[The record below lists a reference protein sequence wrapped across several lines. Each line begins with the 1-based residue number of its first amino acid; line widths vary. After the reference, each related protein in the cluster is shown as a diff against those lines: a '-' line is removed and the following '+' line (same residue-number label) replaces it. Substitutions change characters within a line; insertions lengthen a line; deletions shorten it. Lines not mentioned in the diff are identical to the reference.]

1 VTTGWS
7 RQAPIRAAFTTHQTQ
22 GAARARAQSITAA
35 GKAGSDVGG
44 KKAQRWTSVSRRQ
57 RFWRLF
63 RRTLEPA
70 LQEFIPFWRTSIA
83 ASLSVRPFEIVL
95 MSSIALKVMREWQ
108 ELSFQF
114 AVWAQKLKTHWKN
127 GNNFDVED

>member
-1 VTTGWS
+1 
-7 RQAPIRAAFTTHQTQ
+7 
-22 GAARARAQSITAA
+22 
-35 GKAGSDVGG
+35 
-44 KKAQRWTSVSRRQ
+44 
-57 RFWRLF
+57 
-63 RRTLEPA
+63 
-70 LQEFIPFWRTSIA
+70 
-83 ASLSVRPFEIVL
+83 